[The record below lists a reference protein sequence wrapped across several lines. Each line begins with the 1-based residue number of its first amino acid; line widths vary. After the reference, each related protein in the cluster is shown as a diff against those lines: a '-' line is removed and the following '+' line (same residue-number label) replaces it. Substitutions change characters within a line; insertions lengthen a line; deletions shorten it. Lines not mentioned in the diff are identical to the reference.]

1 MEQRRIDFENKI
13 LPVLSEGAV
22 CTLLYFH
29 DSDHKDV
36 LHQVSRVVT
45 SLWNNSSKEEGLSHE
60 AAGSSVMIVF
70 EALEFKWATLE
81 QVQNQ
86 PKFVGSASLSK
97 IHVCEKN
104 DVTVDGMKRCNLAFI
119 NRNKDKLL
127 SLQFLEGRVRDTWY
141 EGVHEA
147 LAVLAHDIEEVSSE
161 ENSLLYNQQ
170 RYLDLE
176 RRKKE
181 REEKKKKM
189 GNVGMKYTAQAM
201 IDK

>member
-127 SLQFLEGRVRDTWY
+127 SLCSSWRVALGILGTKGFTRPLLFLLMISRKL
-141 EGVHEA
+141 A
-147 LAVLAHDIEEVSSE
+147 LKKTVYCTINSDIWIW
-161 ENSLLYNQQ
+161 N
-170 RYLDLE
+170 
-176 RRKKE
+176 
-181 REEKKKKM
+181 EEKKSEKKKRRRWEM
-189 GNVGMKYTAQAM
+189 LE
-201 IDK
+201 